1 MFRCVV
7 LTFLAVLIGCT
18 AHDYK
23 DLPRHDGD
31 MPPYA
36 LSVGEVVSITT
47 NNEQTLEFEITE
59 ISKYSIRGSDIEV
72 GYDNI
77 RAVRVKKAAETE
89 KGSNFLYIL
98 MAIELVLVVA
108 FTAVFG

>member
-1 MFRCVV
+1 MFQRVV

-18 AHDYK
+18 SNNYK
-23 DLPRHDGD
+23 DIPRHDGE

-36 LSVGEVVSITT
+36 LTVGEVVSVTT
-47 NNEQTLEFEITE
+47 NSENILEFEITE
-59 ISKYSIRGSDIEV
+59 ISKYSIRGNDIEV